1 MTIGRSVAVSVT
13 GVTGQ
18 MVDIEADVS
27 NGLPGLVLIGLPDAA
42 LAESKDRV
50 RSAISN
56 SGFELPKHRTTINL
70 SPASVP
76 KQGSAFDTAIA
87 VAVLVGTGVIPADS
101 VSGWVHIGEL
111 ALDGRLRPVAGIL
124 PALRALAAAGYE
136 RVVVPAGNSDE
147 AHLVPGLDI
156 RAVPSLREVAIVH
169 GAQIP
174 SVPVE
179 PIGPPHAVE
188 PEEFDGDLVD
198 VVGQPE
204 VVDALIVA
212 AAGGH
217 HLMLLGPPGA
227 GKTMLAARLPGIL
240 PPLTVDESLAVSS
253 IQSVS
258 RAGAV
263 TRLARRAPFE
273 APHHTATGVSLIGG
287 GSGQI
292 RPGAISR
299 AHCGVLFLDEAP
311 EFSATTLD
319 ALRQPLESGTVVVH
333 RANSVVQFPARF
345 HLVLA
350 ANPCPCGLA
359 GGDEGQCT
367 CTAQVKRRYLGKIS
381 GPLLDRIDIRVSV
394 RRVSAAHLRAA
405 VPTTTSEQARAAVES
420 ARERSRRRWG
430 DINARISGRTLRD
443 TRFALE
449 PAVMAPLDR
458 ALERGALTMRGVDR
472 TVRIAW
478 TLADLDGSDRPQTQH
493 IHRALFLRQG
503 I

>member
-27 NGLPGLVLIGLPDAA
+27 TGLPGLVLIGLPDAA
-42 LAESKDRV
+42 LSESKDRV
-50 RSAISN
+50 RSAITN

-76 KQGSAFDTAIA
+76 KQGSAFDVGIA
-87 VAVLVGTGVIPADS
+87 VAVLVGTGLISAES
-101 VSGWVHIGEL
+101 VAGWVHIGEL
-111 ALDGRLRPVAGIL
+111 ALDGRLRPVPGIL
-124 PALRALAAAGYE
+124 PALRALADAGYS
-136 RVVVPAGNSDE
+136 RVVVPVGNADE
-147 AHLVPGLDI
+147 AQLVPGLEV

-169 GAQIP
+169 GADI
-174 SVPVE
+174 E
-179 PIGPPHAVE
+179 PISVESIGSPHAAE
-188 PEEFDGDLVD
+188 QGEFDGDLCD

-240 PPLTVDESLAVSS
+240 PQLTVDESLAVTS

-263 TRLARRAPFE
+263 NRLAKRPPFE

-287 GSGQI
+287 GSGHI

-319 ALRQPLESGTVVVH
+319 ALRQPLESGSVVVH
-333 RANSVVQFPARF
+333 RANSVVEFPARF
-345 HLVLA
+345 HLVIA
-350 ANPCPCGLA
+350 ANPCPCGLS
-359 GGDEGQCT
+359 GGDDGMCA

-381 GPLLDRIDIRVSV
+381 GPLLDRIDIRISV
-394 RRVSAAHLRAA
+394 RRVSAAHLRAGLP
-405 VPTTTSEQARAAVES
+405 VVSSIEARSSVER
-420 ARERSRRRWG
+420 ARERARSRWG
-430 DINARISGRTLRD
+430 DINARISGRILRD
-443 TRFALE
+443 PRFALE
-449 PAVMAPLDR
+449 SSVTAPLDR

-472 TVRIAW
+472 TLRIAW
-478 TLADLDGSDRPQTQH
+478 TLADLDDAERPTAGH

>member
-27 NGLPGLVLIGLPDAA
+27 HGLPGLVLIGLPDAA

-56 SGFELPKHRTTINL
+56 SGFDLPKHRTTINL

-76 KQGSAFDTAIA
+76 KHGSAFDMGIA
-87 VAVLVGTGVIPADS
+87 VAVLVATGLISAES
-101 VSGWVHIGEL
+101 VTGWVHIGEL
-111 ALDGRLRPVAGIL
+111 ALDGRLRPVPGIL
-124 PALRALAAAGYE
+124 PALRALADAGFT
-136 RVVVPAGNSDE
+136 RVVVPVGNQDE
-147 AHLVPGLDI
+147 ARLVPGLDI
-156 RAVPSLREVAIVH
+156 RAVPSLREVAILH
-169 GAQIP
+169 GAEA
-174 SVPVE
+174 E
-179 PIGPPHAVE
+179 PIAVESIGSLHAVE
-188 PEEFDGDLVD
+188 QVDYDGDLSD

-204 VVDALIVA
+204 VVEALIVA

-240 PPLTVDESLAVSS
+240 PQLTVDESLAVTS

-263 TRLARRAPFE
+263 SRLARRPPFE

-287 GSGQI
+287 GSGHI

-319 ALRQPLESGTVVVH
+319 ALRQPLESGSVVVH

-359 GGDEGQCT
+359 GSDDGLCT

-381 GPLLDRIDIRVSV
+381 GPLLDRIDIRISV
-394 RRVSAAHLRAA
+394 RRVSAARLRAA
-405 VPTTTSEQARAAVES
+405 LPAVSSDVARSRVEL
-420 ARERSRRRWG
+420 ARERARARWG
-430 DINARISGRTLRD
+430 DINARISGRVMREP
-443 TRFALE
+443 RFALE
-449 PAVMAPLDR
+449 PVASAPLDR

-472 TVRIAW
+472 TLRIAW
-478 TLADLDGSDRPQTQH
+478 TLADLDDAERPTTDH